1 MSRLVL
7 PLESHCN
14 ASPSRVVRPSSLEN
28 FAGVSAPESLASRS
42 RKADA
47 ATDPLHQERLAPP
60 QGSWSRFFAM
70 LACRGFAGWR

>member
-1 MSRLVL
+1 
-7 PLESHCN
+7 
-14 ASPSRVVRPSSLEN
+14 
-28 FAGVSAPESLASRS
+28 VSAPESLASRS